1 MEPNLYPEHLL
12 RREAAPPFR
21 GERPFALWHF
31 SEDPELSRF
40 EPHVAPTSD
49 NQVPL
54 VWAID
59 TRHAPMFWFP
69 RECPRG
75 CIWATSTTSQAD
87 RDRFFGPGSAL
98 RIHVIESEW
107 YERVAACRIF
117 AYRLPTEP
125 FEPHEVGGYWVS
137 TEPVEAQERVELDR
151 LVARHADAG
160 IELRITP
167 SLWPFWDEVAD
178 SSVGFS
184 GIRLPNSP
192 NRPS

>member
-1 MEPNLYPEHLL
+1 MSEHRYPEQLL
-12 RREAAPPFR
+12 RREAAPPYA
-21 GERPFALWHF
+21 GEGPFALWHF
-31 SEDPELSRF
+31 SEDSGLSRF

-49 NQVPL
+49 NPVPL

-69 RECPRG
+69 RDCPRG
-75 CIWATSTTSQAD
+75 CIWAAATTSDAD
-87 RDRFFGPGSAL
+87 RNRFFGLGPAL

-117 AYRLPTEP
+117 AYRLPTET

-137 TEPVEAQERVELDR
+137 TQPVVAAERIELDG
-151 LVARHADAG
+151 LIARHADAG

-167 SLWPFWDEVAD
+167 SLWPFWHEVAN

-184 GIRLPNSP
+184 GIRLRNSTTRPN
-192 NRPS
+192 